1 MATGILRLRTS
12 TDTLVIAF
20 RASLGVTYD
29 MCRIESDEEM
39 RRCLIEAL
47 RDPAAMEQLRR
58 FWAIWNCEA
67 IRIDTVPDR
76 QLIER
81 VASAT
86 RGGTMVA
93 YLAPDSSMKHVFGPP
108 GGKAKGDLD
117 GRSGPAPAS
126 SPGSQ
131 QPGAP
136 PIPGLAGA
144 GGSNGNGTTGSSSG
158 AGRAVPLNV
167 GGDRLISVDKF
178 RLEERLEEVLRRV
191 VPKLK
196 IDARS
201 GLTQL
206 LEPAVIHTCAEV
218 MAVWAGSNSHGAG
231 LIVDAMVT
239 ASPRIVNCW
248 AIMDAADKIFDAI
261 QRAAH
266 AHTMYDLDRAAE
278 RLAWAL
284 ALVGGEAFFVAIR
297 RGVDRNASPAPGR
310 APRAPPSPPR
320 PVERGLQQR
329 PAKGTPPA

>member
-1 MATGILRLRTS
+1 MTIGILRLRTS

-20 RASLGVTYD
+20 RASLGVTHD
-29 MCRIESDEEM
+29 MCRIESDEEI
-39 RRCLIEAL
+39 RRCLLEAL

-86 RGGTMVA
+86 RGGAMVA

-108 GGKAKGDLD
+108 GGKAKGDLG
-117 GRSGPAPAS
+117 GRSGPAPGAA
-126 SPGSQ
+126 PGSQ
-131 QPGAP
+131 QPGAAP
-136 PIPGLAGA
+136 SLHGLGGA
-144 GGSNGNGTTGSSSG
+144 PVGQGGSNGNGGMGPSSG

-167 GGDRLISVDKF
+167 GGDRLIRVDKF

-239 ASPRIVNCW
+239 ASPRIVNSW

-266 AHTMYDLDRAAE
+266 AHTMYDLDGAAE

-297 RGVDRNASPAPGR
+297 RGVDRVGSPAAGR
-310 APRAPPSPPR
+310 PPRARPSRPL
-320 PVERGLQQR
+320 PVE
-329 PAKGTPPA
+329 